1 MGRNPYY
8 HAENSNPSLNIIR
21 KESQIFRK
29 QIRQRIEREKKYK
42 GRSMKEKAKKEQN
55 VKV

>member
-1 MGRNPYY
+1 M
-8 HAENSNPSLNIIR
+8 HFKLKFSNPSLNIIR

-55 VKV
+55 VEV